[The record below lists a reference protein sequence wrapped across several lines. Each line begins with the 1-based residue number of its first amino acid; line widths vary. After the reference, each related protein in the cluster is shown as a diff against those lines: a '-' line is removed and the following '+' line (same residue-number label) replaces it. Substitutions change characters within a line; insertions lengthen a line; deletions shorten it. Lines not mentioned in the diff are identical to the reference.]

1 MQDDELL
8 RRAKAGDREAVA
20 SLVAAHQRVVRAYLS
35 RIVSDPASADDL
47 AQEVFLQFFQALERA
62 DETRSV
68 RPYLLGIARNLA
80 RMNWRKMSIRREVAG
95 EALFDALEARADFE
109 TPSEHDQDRRERLR
123 ACMEALSP
131 KARDVILLFYRDE
144 LRCEDVAE
152 RMKMPSGSIRSI
164 LTRGREALRECMDR
178 REGSTGTEGLAT

>member
-1 MQDDELL
+1 MLEDEML

-20 SLVAAHQRVVRAYLS
+20 GLVAAHQRVVRAYLA
-35 RIVSDPASADDL
+35 RVSPDPASADDL
-47 AQEVFLQFFQALERA
+47 AQEVFLQFFQVLERT
-62 DETRSV
+62 DDTRSV

-80 RMNWRKMSIRREVAG
+80 RMSWRKMSIRREVAG
-95 EALFDALEARADFE
+95 EALFEAMEHADSRMARTDDDHE
-109 TPSEHDQDRRERLR
+109 RRERLR
-123 ACMEALSP
+123 MCMDSLSP

-152 RMKMPSGSIRSI
+152 KMKMPSGSIRSI

-178 REGSTGTEGLAT
+178 REGMAT

>member
-8 RRAKAGDREAVA
+8 RRAKAGDRDAVA
-20 SLVAAHQRVVRAYLS
+20 NLVASHQRVVRAYLS
-35 RIVSDPASADDL
+35 RIAPDPATADDL
-47 AQEVFLQFFQALERA
+47 AQEVFLQFFQALERT

-80 RMNWRKMSIRREVAG
+80 RMNWRKMGIRREVAG
-95 EALFDALEARADFE
+95 EAFFEALEARAQHE
-109 TPSEHDQDRRERLR
+109 TSAEHDSDRRERLR
-123 ACMEALSP
+123 KCMEALSP

-164 LTRGREALRECMDR
+164 LTRGREALRDCMDR
-178 REGSTGTEGLAT
+178 GMSGSGAEGLAT